1 MGKWIRSL
9 LATPARGALAVVLT
23 AVISAGLVSEP
34 LAGFLTTVAEFLA
47 Q

>member
-23 AVISAGLVSEP
+23 AIVSAGLVTEP
-34 LAGFLTTVAEFLA
+34 FAGFLVAVSEYLA